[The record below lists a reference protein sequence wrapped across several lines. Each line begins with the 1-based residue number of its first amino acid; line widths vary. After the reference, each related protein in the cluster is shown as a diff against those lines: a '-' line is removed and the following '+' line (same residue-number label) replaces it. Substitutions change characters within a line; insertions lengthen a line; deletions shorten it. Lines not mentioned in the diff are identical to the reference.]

1 MPNPFSITA
10 ATDTVRL
17 DAQGRGSTTFTV
29 SNRSGQL
36 RRGRARLVTSDPGQ
50 ASWLSVD
57 GEAERNFT
65 ADGTQQYT
73 VQVAPPPGSPAGR
86 YTFGLDVVSV
96 ENPDEEWSQGP
107 KVAFEVA
114 PSPVKKPFPWWIVV
128 VVAAVL
134 LVGGLIAW
142 LMSRGDGKP
151 AAPQEPV
158 PAADKPAPQEKPAQ
172 ITRKC
177 YVADV
182 QVGANAFP
190 HRACFTY
197 KEGQPGCEV
206 EYRYLKDLTQPPY
219 DTKVL
224 ECTQQQAKFIGSH
237 TDGYWFEMEVYFDA
251 LKGSFKDSASQS
263 GAFTL
268 SPE

>member
-1 MPNPFSITA
+1 MPNPFTITA
-10 ATDTVRL
+10 AADAVRL
-17 DAQGRGSTTFTV
+17 DSQGRGSTTFTV
-29 SNRSGQL
+29 SNRSGQP
-36 RRGRARLVTSDPGQ
+36 RRGRARPVPSSPEQ

-65 ADGTQQYT
+65 ADGTHQYT
-73 VQVAPPPGSPAGR
+73 VRVAPPPGSPAGR

-114 PSPVKKPFPWWIVV
+114 PSPAKKPFPWWIVV
-128 VVAAVL
+128 VAAAVL
-134 LVGGLIAW
+134 LVGGLVAW
-142 LMSRGDGKP
+142 LMSRRDG
-151 AAPQEPV
+151 E
-158 PAADKPAPQEKPAQ
+158 PAPQGD
-172 ITRKC
+172 TVRKC
-177 YVADV
+177 YVAEV
-182 QVGANAFP
+182 NVGGTGFP

-206 EYRYLKDLTQPPY
+206 EYRYLKDETQPPY

-224 ECTQQQAKFIGSH
+224 ECTQQQAKFTGSH
-237 TDGYWFEMEVYFDA
+237 ADGYWFEMEVYFDA
-251 LKGSFKDSASQS
+251 LKGSFKDSANQS
-263 GAFTL
+263 GTFTL